1 MTWRREPLPLPP
13 APDARTLVL
22 LSVCRATEGEAG
34 VVADVREVIAGAGFV
49 AGDTLALLAT
59 LDGEGLVVLDEEEN
73 DAAVTLTEAGAA
85 WAAANHRAW
94 DTYS

>member
-1 MTWRREPLPLPP
+1 MTWRREAPPPSP

-34 VVADVREVIAGAGFV
+34 VPADVREVIAGAGFV

-73 DAAVTLTEAGAA
+73 DAAVTLTEAGAV

>member
-1 MTWRREPLPLPP
+1 MTWRRELPPLPP

-22 LSVCRATEGEAG
+22 LAVCRATEGKVG
-34 VVADVREVIAGAGFV
+34 TLTDVREVFGFTGLYE
-49 AGDTLALLAT
+49 GDVMELLAA
-59 LDGEGLVVLDEEEN
+59 LDGEGLLVLDEEEEE
-73 DAAVTLTEAGAA
+73 ASVTLTEAGAA